1 MKEYACKNEEAIYF
15 EKIESDFRTPFFRDI
30 DKILYSLA
38 FSSIKLSLFILILYF
53 CNKDTSTLS
62 LFKIV
67 INLFSSKS
75 GYSSFTFD
83 IICTIFVL

>member
-38 FSSIKLSLFILILYF
+38 FSRYMDKTQVFS
-53 CNKDTSTLS
+53 
-62 LFKIV
+62 FKENDHLTKRMIHV
-67 INLFSSKS
+67 YMLVK
-75 GYSSFTFD
+75 
-83 IICTIFVL
+83 

>member
-38 FSSIKLSLFILILYF
+38 FLPINRLQNIKGS
-53 CNKDTSTLS
+53 
-62 LFKIV
+62 V
-67 INLFSSKS
+67 P
-75 GYSSFTFD
+75 
-83 IICTIFVL
+83 

>member
-38 FSSIKLSLFILILYF
+38 FSRYMDKTQVFSFKENDHLTKRMIHVLY
-53 CNKDTSTLS
+53 
-62 LFKIV
+62 V
-67 INLFSSKS
+67 SK
-75 GYSSFTFD
+75 
-83 IICTIFVL
+83 

>member
-38 FSSIKLSLFILILYF
+38 FSR
-53 CNKDTSTLS
+53 
-62 LFKIV
+62 
-67 INLFSSKS
+67 
-75 GYSSFTFD
+75 
-83 IICTIFVL
+83 